1 MTSDIAVEEFIRS
14 SKLYTSTLEE
24 HNRELKLQIVILEME
39 VRRLR
44 GQLSAGGTATGEA

>member
-14 SKLYTSTLEE
+14 SKRYTATLEK

-44 GQLSAGGTATGEA
+44 GQLSASDTAAGEV